1 MRILLIALF
10 LTLTFSGFAQS
21 DADKLKQA
29 LELLE
34 KGSFNESNELL
45 IPLYSKN
52 YMKDL
57 VCYNISLNF
66 FNLNNFTKA
75 EKYAN
80 ESVEMNTAY
89 SMQAAVIKGK
99 CLNIKGKFSEEEK
112 FYRKMTDKFPKEFL
126 FHNLLADNLLRQK
139 KYNEASEELKKSIL
153 LDKFGASSHYK
164 LGKIE
169 EGNENFSKSMLC
181 YYYFLMCSKDS
192 SQQKETI
199 LSIAKIMNFNEF
211 DRVISEKTSNENI
224 SLEEINISSLMFFLT
239 DLEKISLNDSLPD
252 LQKFVK
258 NSRRFLEDV
267 AVMGLTHRKTGYFYE
282 DFYVDF
288 FAKLMENNMLDTF
301 LYYCLIKIYPNVSE
315 EIHGVTKEKMLKFA
329 EILEEN

>member
-1 MRILLIALF
+1 MRGLLTALF
-10 LTLTFSGFAQS
+10 ITLTFCGFAQS

-139 KYNEASEELKKSIL
+139 KSEAAAEELKKSIS
-153 LDKFGASSHYK
+153 LDRFGESSHYK

-169 EGNENFSKSMLC
+169 EENENFATSMLC
-181 YYYFLMCSKDS
+181 YYYFLMCSKNS
-192 SQQKETI
+192 GQRKETI
-199 LSIAKIMNFNEF
+199 LSMAKIMNFNEF

-224 SLEEINISSLMFFLT
+224 PLEESNMCAMMFFLT

-288 FAKLMENNMLDTF
+288 FAKLMENNLLDTF